1 MLAKDKLVVVRVDL
15 YMLMAMFEQPVLVD
29 VGAAVAGSS
38 VEVRDK
44 PGEEALAAALNL
56 LVIKET
62 DGRASRQRNTRP
74 LHEPPHGDKV
84 IFGWCLFL
92 IPEEGMKNR
101 KITK

>member
-15 YMLMAMFEQPVLVD
+15 YMLMAMFEQPVLV
-29 VGAAVAGSS
+29 GAAVAGSS

-44 PGEEALAAALNL
+44 PGEEAPAAALNL

-84 IFGWCLFL
+84 IFRWCLFL

-101 KITK
+101 KITL

>member
-44 PGEEALAAALNL
+44 PVRRRQQLHLISSSLRKQMGEPADSEIQDLYMNHLMG
-56 LVIKET
+56 IK
-62 DGRASRQRNTRP
+62 
-74 LHEPPHGDKV
+74 
-84 IFGWCLFL
+84 
-92 IPEEGMKNR
+92 
-101 KITK
+101 

>member
-44 PGEEALAAALNL
+44 PGEALAASSC
-56 LVIKET
+56 T
-62 DGRASRQRNTRP
+62 
-74 LHEPPHGDKV
+74 
-84 IFGWCLFL
+84 
-92 IPEEGMKNR
+92 
-101 KITK
+101 